1 MKKRVVVGL
10 VSLLMVV
17 ILTGCSVFTQKP
29 TEEDKPKFVNG
40 KLTKEFHLKVVT
52 PTDFNEIII
61 ADQKGFFKEV
71 GIIPEYTG
79 TVRSGSLAQSVIK
92 GDNHLFGSGHPSTIA
107 AARKAGAK
115 IKIVLHSM
123 IDDPDPDKL
132 HMTWFV
138 KSGGAIQSPKD
149 LVGKKIAMSGLGGCA
164 EFLNGDFLSRNGISR
179 DQVEIVVMPDL
190 QQEQAIRQ
198 GLIDVAILHP
208 PFNKIARN
216 HSGLEVLTTSYQIG
230 DAAGNGALSGLAVRA
245 FSEDFIEQ
253 YPDVVKAYIVADLK
267 AQKYI
272 NEHYDESLQVAADF
286 LKMDVKDMAGNIYPN
301 QKWLKDEDI
310 DFWVKL
316 GERNGFFAP
325 GEVKASDLYT
335 NALNPYYTGEL
346 KATD

>member
-1 MKKRVVVGL
+1 VKRKWIFGL
-10 VSLLMVV
+10 ASLLLLV
-17 ILTGCSVFTQKP
+17 IITGCSVYTQKP
-29 TEEDKPKFVNG
+29 TEEEKPKFVDG

-52 PTDFNEIII
+52 PTDFNEFII

-79 TVRSGSLAQSVIK
+79 TVPSGSLAQSVIK

-115 IKIVLHSM
+115 IKIVLQSM
-123 IDDPDPDKL
+123 VDDPDPDKL

-138 KSGGAIQSPKD
+138 KSDGPIKSPKD
-149 LVGKKIAMSGLGGCA
+149 LVGKKIAMSGLGSCA
-164 EFLNGDFLSRNGISR
+164 EFLNGDFLRRNGISR
-179 DQVEIVVMPDL
+179 DQVEIIVMPDL
-190 QQEQAIRQ
+190 QQEQAVRQ

-216 HSGLEVLTTSYQIG
+216 HSGLDVLTTSYQIG
-230 DAAGNGALSGLAVRA
+230 EAAGNGALSGLAVRA
-245 FSEDFIEQ
+245 FSENFIKQ
-253 YPDVVKAYIVADLK
+253 NPDVVKAYIVADLK
-267 AQKYI
+267 AQQYI

-286 LKMDVKDMAGNIYPN
+286 LKINVNDMAGNIYPK

-325 GEVKASDLYT
+325 GEVTASDLYT
-335 NALNPYYTGEL
+335 NDLNPYYTGEL
-346 KATD
+346 K

>member
-1 MKKRVVVGL
+1 MKKVILIATG
-10 VSLLMVV
+10 LLMV
-17 ILTGCSVFTQKP
+17 ILTGCSPLFTSK
-29 TEEDKPKFVNG
+29 TADTDKPKFVNG
-40 KLTKEFHLKVVT
+40 KLDREFRLKVVT
-52 PTDFNEIII
+52 PTDFNEFII
-61 ADQKGFFKEV
+61 ADKKGFLKEV

-79 TVRSGSLAQSVIK
+79 SVPSGSLAQSVIK

-107 AARKAGAK
+107 AARKAGAP

-123 IDDPDPDKL
+123 VDDPDPDKM

-138 KSGGAIQSPKD
+138 RSGGPVTSPKD

-164 EFLNGDFLSRNGISR
+164 EFLNGDFLRRNGIAR
-179 DQVEIVVMPDL
+179 DQVEIVVMKDA

-216 HSGLEVLTTSYQIG
+216 RGGLTALTTSYQIG
-230 DAAGNGALSGLAVRA
+230 EIAGNGALSGLAVRA
-245 FSEDFIEQ
+245 FSEDFIKE

-267 AQKYI
+267 AQQYI
-272 NEHYDESLQVAADF
+272 NEHYEESLQVAADF
-286 LKMDVKDMAGNIYPN
+286 LKIDVKDMAGNIYPR
-301 QKWLKDEDI
+301 QKWLQDEDI

-316 GERNGFFAP
+316 GERNGFFAQ

-335 NALNPYYTGEL
+335 NQLNPYYTGEL
-346 KATD
+346 K